1 MEAETTRKGQFVLS
15 LRRDV
20 IADNY
25 DTILTAPTF
34 IEKATLNKEDNFIF
48 NPENMTYNEIKDSN
62 EILLKDKTGGSWIVG
77 YLAAPQETEE
87 DYTINAKYDKEVD
100 IRTSSTINN
109 YLNANGY
116 KTGYALSSSDLYF
129 SVTAEGQSLGTSG
142 GHRYDLRMDNYLDS
156 AYVIPGDQPF
166 REKKSYAATKSD
178 LLSGFISSGIAGLVM
193 SNISTLSGKN
203 IISDSQAAN
212 LMNINR
218 KIVGASD
225 GVYEVTVNIFSR
237 TIGNVLVNN
246 NNASSIYTS
255 LENLFKANF
264 DYEYLPANYT
274 LYNSKATYYEVNVNQ
289 LDGALNQITTN
300 ISAKRKVLNDAPYC
314 MFCIPF
320 DSITLKSGDDV
331 VRVTDPEASFA
342 IARAI
347 AEQTGSKLYDLQ
359 LLPYCPRRDLI
370 IDGGIDLS
378 LNPDIQT
385 GYDYWFIYKSGDIQT
400 IYSVILWCSESTGT
414 FNINH
419 EITVPDDNIEFK
431 VENETT
437 FYRLNSPNYSGSFQ
451 FTPTMNNGVNYF
463 NVDYCYK
470 PYQPYIHINP
480 DFGRLYGVDTN
491 DCRGLVCSGD
501 FCLPQTSDTYKQY
514 VINNKNYQE
523 SFNRTITNLEINQ
536 DIQMKQMKIS
546 GALAVVN
553 GALSGGAMGA
563 LAGGSLGVA
572 GGAAMAG
579 VGAAVG
585 GVASGV
591 ALHEDIKN
599 QELLNKEA
607 IQYQK
612 DQFGYQMANIKAQP
626 DSLGR
631 VSAYNP
637 NNKVFPFLEKYTC
650 TDQEK
655 DALRLKLKYNG
666 MTVNRI
672 GYISD
677 FLQPDYSYIKGKI
690 IRLENLSDD
699 FHMCVEISS
708 ELYRGVF
715 IK

>member
-1 MEAETTRKGQFVLS
+1 MS

-25 DTILTAPTF
+25 EAILTAPTF

-77 YLAAPQETEE
+77 YMAAPQSGEASAEIT
-87 DYTINAKYDKEVD
+87 AKYDKEVD
-100 IRTSSTINN
+100 IHTSLTIDN
-109 YLNANGY
+109 YLARNGY
-116 KTGYALSSSDLYF
+116 KTGYAVSPGTLRF
-129 SVTAEGQSLGTSG
+129 SVTAEGQSLGTAG
-142 GHRYDLRMDNYLDS
+142 GHRYDLYMDNTLS
-156 AYVIPGDQPF
+156 SVYVIPGDQPF
-166 REKKSYAATKSD
+166 RENKSYSATKAD
-178 LLSGFISSGIAGLVM
+178 LLSGFQSRGIAGLVM

-203 IISDSQAAN
+203 IISESQVAN

-218 KIVGASD
+218 KTVSASD
-225 GVYEVTVNIFSR
+225 GIYEITVNISST
-237 TIGNVLVNN
+237 TIDNVLINN
-246 NNASSIYTS
+246 NNASSIYTN
-255 LENLFKANF
+255 LENLFTANF
-264 DYEYLPANYT
+264 DYEFLPASYT
-274 LYNSKATYYEVNVNQ
+274 LYNSNATYYDVKVNQ
-289 LDGALNQITTN
+289 LDGALNEVTTN
-300 ISAKRKVLNDAPYC
+300 IGSQRKTLNDAPYC

-320 DSITLKSGDDV
+320 DPIT
-331 VRVTDPEASFA
+331 VRGSDGSTTFTSDRDASFA

-347 AEQTGSKLYDLQ
+347 AEQSGSKLYDLQ
-359 LLPYCPRRDLI
+359 LLPYCPRRDLVTE
-370 IDGGIDLS
+370 GGINLS

-400 IYSVILWCSESTGT
+400 IYSIILWCSESTGT
-414 FNINH
+414 FNINY
-419 EITVPDDNIEFK
+419 EIPVPDDNVEFK

-536 DIQMKQMKIS
+536 DIQMRQMKIS
-546 GALAVVN
+546 GIVGIA
-553 GALSGGAMGA
+553 SGM
-563 LAGGSLGVA
+563 LAGAA
-572 GGAAMAG
+572 GGAVAG
-579 VGAAVG
+579 SAGTPIGAAVG
-585 GVASGV
+585 ATAGAIGGA
-591 ALHEDIKN
+591 ALSAVGMHEDIKN

-607 IQYQK
+607 IQYQR

-637 NNKVFPFLEKYTC
+637 NNKIFPFLEKYTC

-655 DALRLKLKYNG
+655 EALRLKMKYNG

-708 ELYRGVF
+708 ELNRGVF

>member
-1 MEAETTRKGQFVLS
+1 MS
-15 LRRDV
+15 LKRDV

-25 DTILTAPTF
+25 DAILTAPTF
-34 IEKATLNKEDNFIF
+34 IEKATLSKEDNFIF

-77 YLAAPQETEE
+77 YMAAPQSGEE
-87 DYTINAKYDKEVD
+87 SATINAKYDKEVD
-100 IRTSSTINN
+100 IHTSLTIDN
-109 YLNANGY
+109 YLARNGY
-116 KTGYALSSSDLYF
+116 KTGYAISPSTLRF
-129 SVTAEGQSLGTSG
+129 SVTAEGETLGTSG
-142 GHRYDLRMDNYLDS
+142 GHRYDLYMDNSLDS

-166 REKKSYAATKSD
+166 REKKSYAATKAD
-178 LLSGFISSGIAGLVM
+178 LLSGFISSGVANLVM

-203 IISDSQAAN
+203 IISESQVAN

-218 KIVGASD
+218 KTVSASD
-225 GVYEVTVNIFSR
+225 GIYEITVNISSR
-237 TIGNVLVNN
+237 NIDNVLVNN
-246 NNASSIYTS
+246 TNASSIHTS

-264 DYEYLPANYT
+264 SYEFLPASYT
-274 LYNSKATYYEVNVNQ
+274 LYNSNATYYEVKVNQ
-289 LDGALNQITTN
+289 LDGALNEVTTN
-300 ISAKRKVLNDAPYC
+300 IGSQRKTLNDAPYC

-320 DSITLKSGDDV
+320 DPIT
-331 VRVTDPEASFA
+331 VRGSDGSTSFTSDRDASFA

-347 AEQTGSKLYDLQ
+347 AEQSGSKLYDLQ
-359 LLPYCPRRDLI
+359 LLPYCPRRDLVT
-370 IDGGIDLS
+370 DGGINLS

-385 GYDYWFIYKSGDIQT
+385 GYDYWFIYKSGDLQT
-400 IYSVILWCSESTGT
+400 IYSIILWCSESTGT
-414 FNINH
+414 FNINY
-419 EITVPDDNIEFK
+419 EIPVPDDSIEFK

-536 DIQMKQMKIS
+536 NIQMRQMKIS
-546 GALAVVN
+546 GAVAIASGV
-553 GALSGGAMGA
+553 LSGA
-563 LAGGSLGVA
+563 A
-572 GGAAMAG
+572 GGAVAGSAGTPVGAAIGAG

-585 GVASGV
+585 LGASIYGYN
-591 ALHEDIKN
+591 EDIKN

-637 NNKVFPFLEKYTC
+637 NNKIFPFLEKYTC
-650 TDQEK
+650 TEQEK
-655 DALRLKLKYNG
+655 EALRLKMKYNG

-708 ELYRGVF
+708 ELNRGVF

>member
-1 MEAETTRKGQFVLS
+1 MS

-25 DTILTAPTF
+25 EAILTAPTF

-77 YLAAPQETEE
+77 YMAAPQSGEASAEIT
-87 DYTINAKYDKEVD
+87 AKYDKEVD
-100 IRTSSTINN
+100 IHTSLTIDN
-109 YLNANGY
+109 YLARNGY
-116 KTGYALSSSDLYF
+116 KTGYAVSPSTLRF
-129 SVTAEGQSLGTSG
+129 SVTAEGQSLGTAG
-142 GHRYDLRMDNYLDS
+142 GHRYDLYMDNTLS
-156 AYVIPGDQPF
+156 SVYVIPGDQPF
-166 REKKSYAATKSD
+166 RENKSYSATKAD
-178 LLSGFISSGIAGLVM
+178 LLSGFQSRGIAGLVM

-203 IISDSQAAN
+203 IISESQVAN

-218 KIVGASD
+218 KTVSASD
-225 GVYEVTVNIFSR
+225 GIYEITVNISST
-237 TIGNVLVNN
+237 TIDNVLINN
-246 NNASSIYTS
+246 NNASSIYTN
-255 LENLFKANF
+255 LENLFTANF
-264 DYEYLPANYT
+264 DYEFLPASYT
-274 LYNSKATYYEVNVNQ
+274 LYNSNATYYDVKVNQ
-289 LDGALNQITTN
+289 LDGALNEVTTN
-300 ISAKRKVLNDAPYC
+300 IGSQRKTLNDAPYC

-320 DSITLKSGDDV
+320 DPIT
-331 VRVTDPEASFA
+331 VRGSDGSTTFTSDRDASFA

-347 AEQTGSKLYDLQ
+347 AEQSGSKLYDLQ
-359 LLPYCPRRDLI
+359 LLPYCPRRDLVTE
-370 IDGGIDLS
+370 GGINLS

-400 IYSVILWCSESTGT
+400 IYSIILWCSESTGT
-414 FNINH
+414 FNINY
-419 EITVPDDNIEFK
+419 EIPVPDDNVEFK

-536 DIQMKQMKIS
+536 DIQMRQMKIS
-546 GALAVVN
+546 GIVGIA
-553 GALSGGAMGA
+553 GGM
-563 LAGGSLGVA
+563 LAGAA
-572 GGAAMAG
+572 GGAVAG
-579 VGAAVG
+579 SAGTPIGAAVG
-585 GVASGV
+585 ATAGAIGGA
-591 ALHEDIKN
+591 ALSAVGMHEDIKN

-607 IQYQK
+607 IQYQR

-637 NNKVFPFLEKYTC
+637 NNKIFPFLEKYTC

-655 DALRLKLKYNG
+655 EALRLKMKYNG

-708 ELYRGVF
+708 ELNRGVF

>member
-1 MEAETTRKGQFVLS
+1 M
-15 LRRDV
+15 
-20 IADNY
+20 
-25 DTILTAPTF
+25 
-34 IEKATLNKEDNFIF
+34 
-48 NPENMTYNEIKDSN
+48 
-62 EILLKDKTGGSWIVG
+62 
-77 YLAAPQETEE
+77 AAPQSGEASAEIT
-87 DYTINAKYDKEVD
+87 AKYDKEVD
-100 IRTSSTINN
+100 IHTSLTIDN
-109 YLNANGY
+109 YLARNGY
-116 KTGYALSSSDLYF
+116 KTGYAVSPSTLRF
-129 SVTAEGQSLGTSG
+129 SVTAEGQSLGTAG
-142 GHRYDLRMDNYLDS
+142 GHRYDLYMDNTLS
-156 AYVIPGDQPF
+156 SVYVIPGDQPF
-166 REKKSYAATKSD
+166 RENKSYSATKAD
-178 LLSGFISSGIAGLVM
+178 LLSGFQSRGIAGLVM

-203 IISDSQAAN
+203 IISESQVAN
-212 LMNINR
+212 LMTINR
-218 KIVGASD
+218 KTVSASD
-225 GVYEVTVNIFSR
+225 GIYEITVNISSR
-237 TIGNVLVNN
+237 TIDNVLINN
-246 NNASSIYTS
+246 NNASSIYTN
-255 LENLFKANF
+255 LENLFTANF
-264 DYEYLPANYT
+264 DYEFLPASYT
-274 LYNSKATYYEVNVNQ
+274 LYNSNATYYDVKVNQ
-289 LDGALNQITTN
+289 LDGALNEVTTN
-300 ISAKRKVLNDAPYC
+300 IGSQRKTLNDAPYC

-320 DSITLKSGDDV
+320 DPIT
-331 VRVTDPEASFA
+331 VRGSDGSTTFTSDRDASFA

-347 AEQTGSKLYDLQ
+347 AEQSGSKLYDLQ
-359 LLPYCPRRDLI
+359 LLPYCPRRDLVT
-370 IDGGIDLS
+370 DGGINLS

-385 GYDYWFIYKSGDIQT
+385 GYDYWFIYKSGDLQT
-400 IYSVILWCSESTGT
+400 IYSIILWCSESTGT
-414 FNINH
+414 FNINY
-419 EITVPDDNIEFK
+419 EIPVPDDSIEFK

-451 FTPTMNNGVNYF
+451 FTPTMNNGVSYF

-536 DIQMKQMKIS
+536 DIQMRQMKIS
-546 GALAVVN
+546 GIVGIA
-553 GALSGGAMGA
+553 SGM
-563 LAGGSLGVA
+563 LAGAA
-572 GGAAMAG
+572 GGAVAG
-579 VGAAVG
+579 SAGTPIGAAVG
-585 GVASGV
+585 ATAGAIGGA
-591 ALHEDIKN
+591 ALSAVGMHEDIKN

-607 IQYQK
+607 IQYQR

-637 NNKVFPFLEKYTC
+637 NNKIFPFLEKYTC

-655 DALRLKLKYNG
+655 EALRLKMKYNG

-708 ELYRGVF
+708 ELNRGVF

>member
-1 MEAETTRKGQFVLS
+1 MS

-25 DTILTAPTF
+25 EAILTAPTF

-77 YLAAPQETEE
+77 YMAAPQSGEASAEIT
-87 DYTINAKYDKEVD
+87 AKYDKEVD
-100 IRTSSTINN
+100 IHTSLTIDN
-109 YLNANGY
+109 YLARNGY
-116 KTGYALSSSDLYF
+116 KTGYAVSPSTLRF
-129 SVTAEGQSLGTSG
+129 SVTAEGQSLGTAG
-142 GHRYDLRMDNYLDS
+142 GHRYDLYMDNTLSS

-166 REKKSYAATKSD
+166 RENKSYSATKAD
-178 LLSGFISSGIAGLVM
+178 LLSGFQSRGIAGLVM
-193 SNISTLSGKN
+193 SNISVLTGKN
-203 IISDSQAAN
+203 IISESQAAN

-218 KIVGASD
+218 KTVSASD
-225 GVYEVTVNIFSR
+225 GIYEITVNISST
-237 TIGNVLVNN
+237 TIDNVLVNN
-246 NNASSIYTS
+246 NNASSIYTN
-255 LENLFKANF
+255 LENLFTSNF
-264 DYEYLPANYT
+264 DYEFLPASYT
-274 LYNSKATYYEVNVNQ
+274 LYNSNATYYDVKVNQ
-289 LDGALNQITTN
+289 LDGALNEVTTN
-300 ISAKRKVLNDAPYC
+300 IGSQRKTLNDAPYC

-320 DSITLKSGDDV
+320 DPIT
-331 VRVTDPEASFA
+331 VRGSDGSTTFTSDRDASFA

-347 AEQTGSKLYDLQ
+347 AEQSGSKLYDLQ
-359 LLPYCPRRDLI
+359 LLPYCPRRDLVT
-370 IDGGIDLS
+370 DGGINLS

-400 IYSVILWCSESTGT
+400 IYSIILWCSESTGT
-414 FNINH
+414 FNINY
-419 EITVPDDNIEFK
+419 EIPVPDNSIEFK

-536 DIQMKQMKIS
+536 DIQMRQMKIS
-546 GALAVVN
+546 GIVGIA
-553 GALSGGAMGA
+553 SGM
-563 LAGGSLGVA
+563 LAGTA
-572 GGAAMAG
+572 GGAVAG
-579 VGAAVG
+579 SAGTPIGAAVG
-585 GVASGV
+585 ATAGAIAGA
-591 ALHEDIKN
+591 ALSAVGMHEDIKN

-607 IQYQK
+607 IQYQR

-637 NNKVFPFLEKYTC
+637 NNKIFPFLEKYTC

-655 DALRLKLKYNG
+655 EALRLKMKYNG

-708 ELYRGVF
+708 ELNRGVF

>member
-25 DTILTAPTF
+25 ETILTAPTF

-62 EILLKDKTGGSWIVG
+62 EILLKDKTEGSWIVG
-77 YLAAPQETEE
+77 YMAAPQSGEE
-87 DYTINAKYDKEVD
+87 SAEITAKYDKEVD
-100 IRTSSTINN
+100 IHTSLTIDN
-109 YLNANGY
+109 YLAKNGY

-142 GHRYDLRMDNYLDS
+142 GHKYDLRMDNSLDS

-166 REKKSYAATKSD
+166 KEKKSYAATKSD

-203 IISDSQAAN
+203 IISESQAAN

-237 TIGNVLVNN
+237 TIDNVLVNN
-246 NNASSIYTS
+246 NNASSIYTN

-264 DYEYLPANYT
+264 DYKFLPASYK

-300 ISAKRKVLNDAPYC
+300 IAANRKVLNDAPYC

-320 DSITLKSGDDV
+320 DSIKLKTSDDIE
-331 VRVTDPEASFA
+331 RVTDPEASFA

-347 AEQTGSKLYDLQ
+347 AEQSGSKLYDLQ

-370 IDGGIDLS
+370 IDGGIDLTLS
-378 LNPDIQT
+378 PDIQT
-385 GYDYWFIYKSGDIQT
+385 GYDYWFIYKTGDIQT
-400 IYSVILWCSESTGT
+400 IYSIILWCSESTGT

-419 EITVPDDNIEFK
+419 EIPVPDDSIEFK

-536 DIQMKQMKIS
+536 NIQMRQMKIS
-546 GALAVVN
+546 GAVGIASGV
-553 GALSGGAMGA
+553 LSGA
-563 LAGGSLGVA
+563 A
-572 GGAAMAG
+572 GGAVAGMAG
-579 VGAAVG
+579 TPALAIGGAAAG
-585 GVASGV
+585 ALIGTGASIYGYN
-591 ALHEDIKN
+591 EDIKN

-637 NNKVFPFLEKYTC
+637 NNKIFPFLEKYTC
-650 TDQEK
+650 TEQEK
-655 DALRLKLKYNG
+655 EALRLKMKYNG

-708 ELYRGVF
+708 ELNRGVF

>member
-1 MEAETTRKGQFVLS
+1 MS

-25 DTILTAPTF
+25 EAILTAPTF

-77 YLAAPQETEE
+77 YMAAPQSDEASAEIT
-87 DYTINAKYDKEVD
+87 AKYDKEVD
-100 IRTSSTINN
+100 IHTSLTIDN
-109 YLNANGY
+109 YLARNGY
-116 KTGYALSSSDLYF
+116 KTGYAVSPSTLRF
-129 SVTAEGQSLGTSG
+129 SVTAEGQSLGTAG
-142 GHRYDLRMDNYLDS
+142 GHRYDLYMDNTLS
-156 AYVIPGDQPF
+156 SVYVIPGDQPF
-166 REKKSYAATKSD
+166 RENKSYSATKAD
-178 LLSGFISSGIAGLVM
+178 LLSGFQSRGIAGLVM

-203 IISDSQAAN
+203 IISESQVAN

-218 KIVGASD
+218 KTVSASD
-225 GVYEVTVNIFSR
+225 GIYEITVNISST
-237 TIGNVLVNN
+237 TIDNVLINN
-246 NNASSIYTS
+246 NNASSIHTN
-255 LENLFKANF
+255 LENLFTANF
-264 DYEYLPANYT
+264 DYEFLPASYT
-274 LYNSKATYYEVNVNQ
+274 LYNSNATYYDVKVNQ
-289 LDGALNQITTN
+289 LDGALNEVTTN
-300 ISAKRKVLNDAPYC
+300 IGSQRKTLNDAPYC

-320 DSITLKSGDDV
+320 DPIT
-331 VRVTDPEASFA
+331 VRGSDGSTTFTSDRDASFA

-347 AEQTGSKLYDLQ
+347 AEQSGSKLYDLQ
-359 LLPYCPRRDLI
+359 LLPYCPRRDLVT
-370 IDGGIDLS
+370 DGGINLS

-400 IYSVILWCSESTGT
+400 IYSIILWCSESTGT
-414 FNINH
+414 FNINY
-419 EITVPDDNIEFK
+419 EIPVPNDSIEFK

-536 DIQMKQMKIS
+536 DIQMRQMKIS
-546 GALAVVN
+546 GIVGIA
-553 GALSGGAMGA
+553 SGM
-563 LAGGSLGVA
+563 LAGAA
-572 GGAAMAG
+572 GGAVAG
-579 VGAAVG
+579 SAGTPIGAAVG
-585 GVASGV
+585 ATAGAIGGA
-591 ALHEDIKN
+591 ALSAIGMHEDIKN

-607 IQYQK
+607 IQYQR

-637 NNKVFPFLEKYTC
+637 NNKIFPFLEKYTC

-655 DALRLKLKYNG
+655 EALRLKMKYNG

-708 ELYRGVF
+708 ELNRGVF

>member
-1 MEAETTRKGQFVLS
+1 MS

-25 DTILTAPTF
+25 DAIITAPTF

-77 YLAAPQETEE
+77 YMAAPQSNEASAEIT
-87 DYTINAKYDKEVD
+87 AKYDKEVD
-100 IRTSSTINN
+100 IHTSLTIDN
-109 YLNANGY
+109 YLARNGY
-116 KTGYALSSSDLYF
+116 KTGYAVSPSTLRF
-129 SVTAEGQSLGTSG
+129 SVTAEGQSLGTAG
-142 GHRYDLRMDNYLDS
+142 GHRYDLYMDNTLS
-156 AYVIPGDQPF
+156 SVYVIPGDQPF
-166 REKKSYAATKSD
+166 RENKSYSATKAD
-178 LLSGFISSGIAGLVM
+178 LLSGFQSRGIANLVM

-203 IISDSQAAN
+203 IISESQVAN

-218 KIVGASD
+218 KTVSASD
-225 GVYEVTVNIFSR
+225 GIYEITVNISST
-237 TIGNVLVNN
+237 TIDNVLVNN
-246 NNASSIYTS
+246 NNASSIYTN
-255 LENLFKANF
+255 LENLFTANF
-264 DYEYLPANYT
+264 TYEFLPASYT
-274 LYNSKATYYEVNVNQ
+274 LYNSNATYYDVKVNQ
-289 LDGALNQITTN
+289 LDGALNEVTTN
-300 ISAKRKVLNDAPYC
+300 IGSQRKTLNDAPYC

-320 DSITLKSGDDV
+320 DPIT
-331 VRVTDPEASFA
+331 VRGSDGSTTFTSDRDASFA

-347 AEQTGSKLYDLQ
+347 AEQSGSKLYDLQ
-359 LLPYCPRRDLI
+359 LLPYCPRRDLVT
-370 IDGGIDLS
+370 DGGINLS

-400 IYSVILWCSESTGT
+400 IYSIILWCSESTGT
-414 FNINH
+414 FNINY
-419 EITVPDDNIEFK
+419 EIPVPDNSIEFK

-536 DIQMKQMKIS
+536 DIQMRQMKIS
-546 GALAVVN
+546 GIVGIA
-553 GALSGGAMGA
+553 SGM
-563 LAGGSLGVA
+563 LAGAA
-572 GGAAMAG
+572 GGAVAG
-579 VGAAVG
+579 SAGTPIAAAVGAAAGAIG
-585 GVASGV
+585 GA
-591 ALHEDIKN
+591 ALSAIGMHEDIKN

-607 IQYQK
+607 IQYQR

-637 NNKVFPFLEKYTC
+637 NNKIFPFLEKYTC

-655 DALRLKLKYNG
+655 EALRLKMKYNG

-708 ELYRGVF
+708 ELNRGVF

>member
-1 MEAETTRKGQFVLS
+1 MS

-25 DTILTAPTF
+25 DAILTAPTF
-34 IEKATLNKEDNFIF
+34 IEKATLSKEDNFIF

-77 YLAAPQETEE
+77 YMAAPQTGEE
-87 DYTINAKYDKEVD
+87 SAEINAKYDKEVD
-100 IRTSSTINN
+100 IHTSLTIDN
-109 YLNANGY
+109 YLTRNGY
-116 KTGYALSSSDLYF
+116 KTGWAVSPSSLRF

-142 GHRYDLRMDNYLDS
+142 GHRYDLWMDNTLS
-156 AYVIPGDQPF
+156 SVYVIPGDQPF
-166 REKKSYAATKSD
+166 REKKSYAATKAD

-218 KIVGASD
+218 KTVSASD
-225 GVYEVTVNIFSR
+225 GIYEITVNISSR
-237 TIGNVLVNN
+237 TIDNVLINN
-246 NNASSIYTS
+246 NNASSIHTS
-255 LENLFKANF
+255 LTNLFTANF
-264 DYEYLPANYT
+264 DYKFLPANYT
-274 LYNSKATYYEVNVNQ
+274 LYNSNATYYEVKVTQ
-289 LDGALNQITTN
+289 LDGALNEVTTN
-300 ISAKRKVLNDAPYC
+300 IGSQRKTLNDAPYC

-320 DSITLKSGDDV
+320 NSITVKSSDGTNIT
-331 VRVTDPEASFA
+331 TDRDASFA

-347 AEQTGSKLYDLQ
+347 AEQSGSKLYDLQ

-370 IDGGIDLS
+370 TDGGIDLT

-400 IYSVILWCSESTGT
+400 IYSIILWCSESTGT
-414 FNINH
+414 FNINY
-419 EITVPDDNIEFK
+419 EIPVPDDNIEFK

-546 GALAVVN
+546 GAVGIA
-553 GALSGGAMGA
+553 SGI
-563 LAGGSLGVA
+563 LAGAA
-572 GGAAMAG
+572 GGAVAGMAG
-579 VGAAVG
+579 TPLGAIAGGVGGAIGGAALSTVG
-585 GVASGV
+585 Y
-591 ALHEDIKN
+591 LEDIKN

-637 NNKVFPFLEKYTC
+637 NNKIFPFLEKYTC
-650 TDQEK
+650 TEQEK
-655 DALRLKLKYNG
+655 EALRLKMKYNG

-708 ELYRGVF
+708 ELNRGVF